1 MPPLRL
7 RKLNAE
13 SGSTRETMSL
23 VAHWKGRHDGGAC
36 RPVAE
41 TARAVCSEQ
50 RHQAHRGPHAKG
62 AGVATAGCGRG
73 LAALRG
79 NARMCL
85 LCEKQPER
93 RGVGRRRADQLRSC
107 AFDHVNF
114 ARVRQNGGQVT
125 SRYALRGH
133 VYAVGSLQAVAMAP
147 NSRTWSELRVGPGPA
162 AGTTQV
168 SFTHTF
174 WCCSRGKPRLD
185 LRLAI
190 FVAFMYNSSTVAS
203 PWESR

>member
-147 NSRTWSELRVGPGPA
+147 NSRTWSELRER
-162 AGTTQV
+162 TWSSRRHNTSQLH
-168 SFTHTF
+168 THLLVLQQGQAT
-174 WCCSRGKPRLD
+174 SRL
-185 LRLAI
+185 
-190 FVAFMYNSSTVAS
+190 STCDFCGLHV
-203 PWESR
+203 